1 MSLLPRSLFLAS
13 VSALAMACAAA
24 AQDAATTG
32 ADDSVFV
39 LGDITLTADDV
50 SGYVASGAQTTKSST
65 PIAESQQSVSVVTE
79 DQIDQQGAQN
89 LGQALGY
96 TAGVLAEPFGIDPR
110 FDTPYIRGFR
120 ADNAQY
126 VNGLRQGRYFGAIS
140 QEIYGLQQIEVL
152 RGPSSSLYGAGSP
165 LGVINMVQK
174 RARSFD
180 FGEVGLGYDSNDS
193 PSLFFDVNRAP
204 SEDLSF
210 RVTGI
215 GRDEST
221 QIDDLTNKG
230 GYLAGAVRWAPSE
243 ATTID
248 FLATYTKDA
257 PISPTGVPFALT
269 QSGDGDDLRDLYT
282 GQKDWDDSDRTA
294 YSIGVEV
301 SHELE
306 NGWTLSQGFR
316 YEGLDWDYRGTYAST
331 VIDAD
336 TISRGS
342 SEQREDSDTISLD
355 TRLTGE
361 VTTGQAVHT
370 LLFGVDA
377 RKYDAFE
384 SSQFGTAANLD
395 LADPDYYAGGQTP
408 FAPANAGDST
418 LRQVGIYAQDEVE
431 YGNWRGSLGLRYDWV
446 EQTGER
452 YGSPSEYK
460 DNKVTGRAGLGYVMA
475 NGVAPYVSY
484 STSFDP
490 NAGFDLNNEILRPT
504 EAKQWEVG
512 VKYSPSVFN
521 GLITVSVYDLT
532 LSDVNRSIQRPD
544 GQPGSVIRQIDEV
557 KSQGVE
563 LEATAE
569 LAEGWRLRGGYA
581 YNKTEQDDPTRSID
595 SSTGLI
601 FDGKEL
607 ADAPN
612 HLASLWIDRDF
623 GNGLRIGGGIRYIG
637 TRFINDSNS
646 AELDSVTLVDLGG
659 SYTRD
664 NVEAS
669 LNLSNLTD
677 EIYVGACG
685 FSYCSYG
692 EGRTVTAKVAYKW

>member
-1 MSLLPRSLFLAS
+1 MTPRSLILAS
-13 VSALAMACAAA
+13 VSALALAHPAL
-24 AQDAATTG
+24 AQDASTT
-32 ADDSVFV
+32 ADDDSVFV
-39 LGDITLTADDV
+39 LGDITLTVDDV
-50 SGYVASGAQTTKSST
+50 SGYVANGAQTTKSAT
-65 PIAESQQSVSVVTE
+65 PLAESQQSVSVVTE
-79 DQIDQQGAQN
+79 DQIDEQGAQN

-126 VNGLRQGRYFGAIS
+126 VNGLRQGRFFGAIS

-174 RARSFD
+174 RARTFD
-180 FGEVGLGYDSNDS
+180 FGEAGIGYDSNGS

-204 SEDLSF
+204 SEELSF

-221 QIDDLTNKG
+221 QINDLTNKG
-230 GYLAGAVRWAPSE
+230 GYLAGAARWTPSE

-248 FLATYTKDA
+248 FLATYTKDS

-269 QSGDGDDLRDLYT
+269 RTGNGDYLRDLYT
-282 GQKDWDDSDRTA
+282 GQKDWDDSDRTT
-294 YSIGVEV
+294 YSLGVEV
-301 SHELE
+301 SHELD

-316 YEGLDWDYRGTYAST
+316 YENLDWTYRGTYAST
-331 VIDAD
+331 VIGLD

-342 SEQREDSDTISLD
+342 SDQAEDSDTISLD

-361 VTTGQAVHT
+361 ITTGQAVHK
-370 LLFGVDA
+370 LLFGADV

-384 SSQFGTAANLD
+384 SSQFGTAANLN
-395 LADPDYYAGGQTP
+395 LLDPDYYAGGRTFFGTP
-408 FAPANAGDST
+408 NAGNST

-431 YGNWRGSLGLRYDWV
+431 YGNWRGSLGLRYDWI

-452 YGSPSEYK
+452 YGNPSEYK
-460 DNKVTGRAGLGYVMA
+460 DNKVTGRVGLGYVMA
-475 NGVAPYVSY
+475 NGAAPYVSY

-490 NAGFDLNNEILRPT
+490 SAGFDLNNQILKPT
-504 EAKQWEVG
+504 EAEQWEVG
-512 VKYSPSVFN
+512 VKYSPSAFD
-521 GLITVSVYDLT
+521 GLITVSLYDLT
-532 LSDVNRSIQRPD
+532 LSDVNRSIERPD
-544 GQPGSVIRQIDEV
+544 GQPGRVIRQIDEV
-557 KSQGVE
+557 KSQGIE
-563 LEATAE
+563 IEATAE
-569 LAEGWRLRGGYA
+569 LAEGWKLRGGYA
-581 YNKTEQDDPTRSID
+581 YNKTEQNDPTRSVD
-595 SSTGLI
+595 PNTGLI

-607 ADAPN
+607 ADAPS

-623 GNGLRIGGGIRYIG
+623 GNGLRLGGGIRYIG
-637 TRFINDSNS
+637 TRYINDSN
-646 AELDSVTLVDLGG
+646 ANELDSVTLVDLSAG
-659 SYTRD
+659 YTRE
-664 NVEAS
+664 NVEMS
-669 LNLSNLTD
+669 LNVTNLTD
-677 EIYVGACG
+677 EVYVGACG